1 MKWSDWT
8 CFSLADDTEACDYCE
23 DDDEVDVGKFLDNV
37 SNWVVEQDP
46 SFFNG
51 ADDVVVLSGHDF
63 DGGTIGLAWMDTV
76 CATWAQNVNEVR
88 YTNSLRYSAAT
99 VAHEIGHNLGFPHDG
114 DGDSGTE
121 SCPAAG
127 LIMAAPVSYTHLT
140 LPTILRV

>member
-1 MKWSDWT
+1 MDSV
-8 CFSLADDTEACDYCE
+8 SLARVKEILFRTVILERRNRGRRHAYGRYRGRDYCE
-23 DDDEVDVGKFLDNV
+23 NDDEVDVEKFLDNV

-63 DGGTIGLAWMDTV
+63 DGGTIGLAWLGTV
-76 CATWAQNVNEVR
+76 CKTWAQNVNEVR
-88 YTNSLRYSAAT
+88 YTNTLRYSAAT

-121 SCPAAG
+121 
-127 LIMAAPVSYTHLT
+127 
-140 LPTILRV
+140 RVALLLD